1 MDYRS
6 LVNKLEAIERGVV
19 LEAAMPYGNPYTNP
33 EDRAKFELMTDAD
46 QEWLT
51 RPVPDDKGGK
61 RPGAPNINDSII
73 LSRAPNGGKPDPAKV
88 SAKEDEP
95 LLAKLKQ
102 LIELVDKY
110 MALKAKKA
118 QGGQGAKPVL
128 TPKADN
134 KPQAP
139 TADNK
144 PQPTGVTVWKEGA
157 ISGSLLESFGYANEA
172 QTDEGLGSAAAK
184 VLGKAAPG
192 VGAVLGAQGA
202 VDSWKKG
209 DYLGAALNGL
219 SGAFSLVPGLGW
231 IPAVGLGMWQAG
243 REISGAADAAGKPT
257 PQAGA
262 GANPSRVDPKVQ
274 ALQKKLLAAGAD
286 LGPSGADG
294 IMGPKTQA
302 AMKQFPN
309 IKEGTEMNQP
319 KSLAESIKELQNR
332 LAMIEAE
339 EAAPAEAEA
348 EPASSEEN
356 SLGKQLERAGGKLM
370 EKDGRQFM
378 VLPEKGIAVEIPSME
393 IVDASTPALTPTG
406 KQFNPAE
413 LGLSE
418 DLNEGLW
425 DSILKGAAKMA
436 TGAKMAGTNFAGG
449 LKGGL
454 GVAAPTGKMLGKT
467 GSAATQAQ
475 KIMPGSRAAFATG
488 KALNTAGKAIKANPG
503 KAGLAAGLGGL
514 GLGLA
519 SGPGGA
525 GANPTATSSGH
536 AGGGSSGAA
545 NVAPTAPEGDDEEMK
560 ALRAQIDA
568 LIKELSTSQNPAI
581 QKGLADINTK
591 LGS

>member
-19 LEAAMPYGNPYTNP
+19 VEAAMPYGNPYTNP
-33 EDRAKFELMTDAD
+33 ADKAKFELMTDKD

-51 RPVPDDKGGK
+51 RPVSDDKGGM
-61 RPGAPNINDSII
+61 RPGAPDINDSII
-73 LSRAPNGGKPDPAKV
+73 LSRAPNGGKPDAAKV

-102 LIELVDKY
+102 LVELVDKY

-118 QGGQGAKPVL
+118 QGGQGAKPTL

-157 ISGSLLESFGYANEA
+157 ISNNLLESFGYEA
-172 QTDEGLGSAAAK
+172 KTDEGFGAAATK
-184 VLGKAAPG
+184 VLGRAAPG

-262 GANPSRVDPKVQ
+262 GANPSKVDPKVQ

-286 LGPSGADG
+286 LGSTGADG

-406 KQFNPAE
+406 KQFDPAE

-418 DLNEGLW
+418 NLEEGIW
-425 DSILKGAAKMA
+425 DSIMKGAVNIGK
-436 TGAKMAGTNFAGG
+436 NFASGIKGGG
-449 LKGGL
+449 LVQPMVAGARGGQIA
-454 GVAAPTGKMLGKT
+454 GKVA
-467 GSAATQAQ
+467 
-475 KIMPGSRAAFATG
+475 PGARAALKTG

-525 GANPTATSSGH
+525 GANPTATSGGH
-536 AGGGSSGAA
+536 SGSSGGSGGSGSA
-545 NVAPTAPEGDDEEMK
+545 NVAPAAPEGDDEEMK

-568 LIKELSTSQNPAI
+568 LIKELSTSQNPTI
-581 QKGLADINTK
+581 QKGLADINAK